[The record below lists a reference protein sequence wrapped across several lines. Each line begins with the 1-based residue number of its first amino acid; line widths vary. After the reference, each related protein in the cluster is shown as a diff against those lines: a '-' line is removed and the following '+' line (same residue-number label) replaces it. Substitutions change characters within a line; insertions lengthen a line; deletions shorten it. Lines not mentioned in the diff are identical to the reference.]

1 MSKTVDERIVS
12 MQFDNKN
19 FESNVKTSM
28 GTLEKLKKSLK
39 LTEAAKG
46 LENVSNAAK
55 KFDINPMGN
64 GVEAVKM
71 KFSALE
77 VMAVTTL
84 ANITNSAVNAG
95 KKIVAAFTIDP
106 IKSGFQEY
114 ETQINAVQTI
124 LANTSSKGTTIDQVN
139 EALDTLNTYADKTI
153 YNFTEMTRNIGTFTA
168 AGIDLE
174 TSVSAIQ
181 GIANLAAVSGST
193 SQQAS
198 TAMYQLSQALA
209 SGTVKLMDWNSV
221 VTAGMGGQVFQDAL
235 KKTSELLGTGA
246 EAAIKAN
253 GSFRESLSTG
263 WLTADVLT
271 ETLKKFTTSGANEYV
286 AEYCGISAEAVQSAL
301 DSAEAQY
308 GEAEAIDKAS
318 EALARK
324 SGKSKDEIKSALEMA
339 RTAEDAAT
347 KVKTFTQLFDTLK
360 EAAQS
365 GWTQTFEIIIGD
377 FEEAKEMLTGL
388 SDFFGGIINS
398 VSDARNRVL
407 EGAMGSPLGKI
418 VDKVSKFKGATTEAT
433 KTVNDFGNV
442 IDDIMHGKLGDGET
456 RFNALTKAGYNW
468 AEVQNEV
475 NKRMGSSVVHAVEL
489 TKAQKKQT
497 GQTEELTDAKLKE
510 LGLTNEEIKLYRDL
524 EEQSKQTGKSIN
536 ELVNEN
542 MSGRDLLI
550 GSFKNVGS
558 GLVTIFK
565 SIGEAWNN
573 IFGISEEEK
582 IAGIYNALKGLYNMT
597 SRFSET
603 FKENGEE
610 AKKLRTTFQGL
621 FAALD
626 LVRMVVGGG
635 LNIAFKIL
643 QAVLSYFN
651 MDILDLTSMIGQAI
665 INFRDWVKS
674 HDLLSGAVKA
684 IIPLIIKAANAVEKW
699 VKSSE
704 GLQKAKNVIRNFV
717 NNSIDSI
724 KEFIK
729 KAKESENIPKF
740 IIDGLV
746 KGLTKGVPFVAKA
759 AIDMAKG
766 LFEAVCEFLGIHSPS
781 RKFMEIGGYVVDGL
795 VSGIQNGI
803 NRIKDI
809 AITLVDALT
818 EVFDRMNFDKVFGMA
833 MGGGGL
839 ITLYKMADAFQN
851 ITNPLKALG
860 DVFESVSGAVD
871 KCGDKLSKTLS
882 SLSLSLKAKAVKDFA
897 ISLAILV
904 GAIALL
910 TIVNKD
916 RLWDAVKAV
925 GVLSAIL
932 VALTYA
938 TSKLSD
944 SLITFKKGDG
954 INIKNAVPGIL
965 AIATS
970 LLIVAGTIKLIGSMD
985 PDEFKS
991 GILRLVGVMAALGV
1005 FMAGLILVSKKVP
1018 GVESAISEI
1027 GSMAKK
1033 LAVALILMV
1042 AVVKLASKLD
1052 DDEILQ
1058 AAKFM
1063 IPFGI
1068 FLALLVAASHFG
1080 GEHMAKIGKM
1090 ATGLG
1095 LSMLLLVSAIKII
1108 GKLEIGEIA
1117 KGLLFMKTFF
1127 TFITVLTLVS
1137 SLLKKN
1143 MKNIDKLGKMA
1154 TGIGAA
1160 MLLMAFAVKIVGEME
1175 YNDFLQG
1182 IECVGLFTVLIVC
1195 LMESVKT
1202 MGKNGPK
1209 MAATITSVGIAIG
1222 ILAGVCAVLGL
1233 VDPVVLLKGVVA
1245 IGALSVIMGLL
1256 IKATKDSKECAGTIK
1271 SMAIAIGIMG
1281 ASLAVLSFIEPN
1293 KLASATLS
1301 IAVLMGMFALM
1312 EKSAKSI
1319 KKSMGAIIAM
1329 DVAIGLIAAALFVV
1343 SQVKA
1348 KSALA
1353 ASAAISIVLLSLSG
1367 AMMLISKVKVS
1378 KDTYITL
1385 GTIAGTII
1393 ALGLILALL
1402 SNLPTSKAA
1411 ISIALLSVSVLA
1423 LAGAM
1428 MLIGKIQISPNTL
1441 ATLGIMTITI
1451 ATLGIIMSM
1460 LSSINTEGLTNIALG
1475 LLMLIGTLASLAIA
1489 LNLMTGCLAGAAALV
1504 VVTMALTIFIPV
1516 LMQLCMLEYSQV
1528 AVGLIALAGA
1538 LAIIGVAG
1546 TLLTPAALGMIAL
1559 GASIAL
1565 LGSGVLMTAQGL
1577 EIFVNT
1583 LMTCINGATEA
1594 ISGFIDTTIGIIQ
1607 TIGGKIPELIQTG
1620 IDLVFN
1626 LIEGLGQGIE
1636 DNAER
1641 LREVMI
1647 SFALHLWNA
1656 FCAFF
1661 IMHSPSVKMA
1671 QAGVYLIQG
1680 LIKGIIGMI
1689 PAAIKGIISL
1699 GAKLIVGLGS
1709 KIGDFL
1715 KMGKDFIG
1723 KLIKGIGSKVKDG
1736 VKAVKDFAKSLVG
1749 GVKEK
1754 ASDFIDAGKHLIGGL
1769 VNGIKNKAKDAVKAA
1784 KGIAKDVVSGVKNFL
1799 GIHSPS
1805 RVFEAIGEYV
1815 IEGFAKG
1822 LEDKDGKVKSG
1833 ATALAKTAVMATSA
1847 IKDSIPVYNA
1857 SSDAIK
1863 RYTSNLYLLS
1873 DAYKK
1878 EQETVENSKDK
1889 IDELKKSRAEG
1900 REEIKKQFNSIQEL
1914 YDKQIELEELV
1925 EQYQNSNTKAG
1936 QERLKQYQNELD
1948 NVNSQIKSFDS
1959 IAEAKKEIQKLTEE
1973 NAKIDERINQL
1984 NSSNASGYNDQAS
1997 AVDDV
2002 NTATQELDS
2011 STQDVDDSIGDITDS
2026 RVNDVIVAKESK
2038 DTIICYN
2045 EDIKKSNKEVAD
2057 SVENVFGTIENASG
2071 FENMYD
2077 SWDDLLE
2084 ANKKVAESNK
2094 EVEESAKA
2102 VGIMYGGLTSKM
2114 EKYADTAKKNTD
2126 TATKNI
2132 SGSRDLFYEYLKHD
2146 NPLRSDQYLIWP
2158 VKYKE
2163 EQAKKA
2169 AEKAAE
2175 SKKRLDDLLNF
2186 KIEDPTKAAESKK
2199 RLDDLLNF
2207 NSDKTTKT
2215 NKDKEEKERIDY
2227 LKNLSNQTSSTSK
2240 ANTKALEAEKEANS
2254 ERISQL
2260 NQLIN
2265 ADENYKK
2272 QIDDET
2278 DKIRSN
2284 ASYLE
2289 QNNKILDKQ
2298 IKKRDNLKNKL
2309 KAETNN
2315 HKKLISEK
2323 TRLEEEY
2330 KKVSVSAAKED
2341 VERTNAIKARLAV
2354 IDKDIKLSDKR
2365 TKKINANLKSVRYDI
2380 KTTKEYIAKNEEE
2393 LAEQTKEFY
2402 KELSDDIKDN
2412 VNKYTDPL
2420 KMAFD
2425 SGVSDL
2431 FSKFE
2436 DETANM
2442 TEEGFRKSSEE
2453 MIKSMQSQVDGVK
2466 EWQSN
2471 LKYLAK
2477 KLDAGLLEKL
2487 KEMGPSA
2494 SKEIQAFM
2502 HMTNKEFKMAN
2513 KLFEEEQKMST
2524 ESLLNNY
2531 RESAKKASEWNKK
2544 MSQIA
2549 KAGFDK
2555 DILSEIGEMDI
2566 DKGLEYMD
2574 VLLNMTNA
2582 QIAEFNQLRD
2592 KTSKIANKASK
2603 DVISSYEYAGSEAAD
2618 AYRKGIEKASNKKE
2632 LVKTCIEFGK
2642 ALSSNTAKGMKKNM
2656 VSGLVSSISDAIKAC
2671 TNKSGDKT
2679 QKSFES
2685 VGKYSVTG
2693 FAKGIKNN
2701 LKIVKEAAEKLA
2713 NEAYKSAMK
2722 KLDAHS
2728 PSKVFIKVG
2737 SYIPQGFAMGI
2748 DKFSKKVANSS
2759 MSMADAAIDIATNS
2773 IRTISDVVNGGL
2785 DIAPT
2790 ITPVIDMDSKQMDPL
2805 ILTADISAMVMKP
2818 IDTVQSLIGKAQEEI
2833 NASNNRVIDAINGL
2847 REDLQT
2853 FCTTDDKELA
2863 LYVDSKKMASAL
2875 VNPMNRQLNV
2885 IARRQGGL

>member
-55 KFDINPMGN
+55 KFDIKPIGN

-71 KFSALE
+71 KFSSLE

-95 KKIVAAFTIDP
+95 KKFVAAFTIDP

-168 AGIDLE
+168 AGVDLE

-221 VTAGMGGQVFQDAL
+221 VNAGMGGQVFQDAL

-360 EAAQS
+360 EAVQS
-365 GWTQTFEIIIGD
+365 GWTQSFEIIIGD

-442 IDDIMHGKLGDGET
+442 IDDIMRGKLGDGET

-489 TKAQKKQT
+489 TKTQKKQT

-524 EEQSKQTGKSIN
+524 EEQSKKTGKSIN

-582 IAGIYNALKGLYNMT
+582 IAGIYNGLKGLYNIT

-610 AKKLRTTFQGL
+610 AEKLRTTFQGL

-626 LVRMVVGGG
+626 LVRMVIGGG

-643 QAVLSYFN
+643 RAILGYFN

-746 KGLTKGVPFVAKA
+746 KGLTKGVPSVAKA

-766 LFEAVCEFLGIHSPS
+766 LFEAVCEFLDIHSPS

-871 KCGDKLSKTLS
+871 KCGNKLSKALG

-910 TIVNKD
+910 TIVDED
-916 RLWDAVKAV
+916 RLWDAVRAV

-932 VALTYA
+932 VTLTYA

-944 SLITFKKGDG
+944 SLVTFKKGDG
-954 INIKNAVPGIL
+954 LSIKNAVPGIL

-970 LLIVAGTIKLIGSMD
+970 LLIVAGAIKLIGKMD
-985 PDEFKS
+985 PDEFKT

-1005 FMAGLILVSKKVP
+1005 FIGVIVLASKKLP
-1018 GVESAISEI
+1018 GAENVIS
-1027 GSMAKK
+1027 GLGATAKK
-1033 LAVALILMV
+1033 LAVALLLMV

-1052 DDEILQ
+1052 GDEILQ

-1068 FLALLVAASHFG
+1068 FLALLVAVSRFG
-1080 GEHMAKIGKM
+1080 GEHMTKIGKM

-1095 LSMLLLVSAIKII
+1095 LSMLLLATTMKII

-1117 KGLLFMKTFF
+1117 KGLIFMKTFF

-1137 SLLKKN
+1137 ALLGKH

-1154 TGIGAA
+1154 SGIGAA

-1175 YNDFLQG
+1175 YWDFIQG
-1182 IECVGLFTVLIVC
+1182 ITCVGLFTVLIVC
-1195 LMESVKT
+1195 LIESVKT

-1245 IGALSVIMGLL
+1245 IGVLSAIMVLL
-1256 IKATKDSKECAGTIK
+1256 IKATKDSKECADTIK
-1271 SMAIAIGIMG
+1271 SMAIAIAVMG
-1281 ASLAVLSFIEPN
+1281 ASLAVLSFLEPS

-1301 IAVLMGMFALM
+1301 IAVLMGMFTLM
-1312 EKSAKSI
+1312 EKSAKDI
-1319 KKSMGAIIAM
+1319 KNSMGAIIAM
-1329 DVAIGLIAAALFVV
+1329 DVAIGLIAAALFAV
-1343 SQVKA
+1343 SQVNA

-1378 KDTYITL
+1378 KDAYITL

-1411 ISIALLSVSVLA
+1411 SSIALLSVSVLA

-1428 MLIGKIQISPNTL
+1428 MLIGKIQISPTTL
-1441 ATLGIMTITI
+1441 VTLGIMTITI
-1451 ATLGIIMSM
+1451 ATLGVIMSM
-1460 LSSINTEGLTNIALG
+1460 LSSINTEGLKNIALG

-1594 ISGFIDTTIGIIQ
+1594 ISGFIDTTIGIMQ
-1607 TIGGKIPELIQTG
+1607 TIGGKIGDIIQAG

-1626 LIEGLGQGIE
+1626 LIEGIGQGIE

-1647 SFALHLWNA
+1647 SFAMHLWNG

-1661 IMHSPSVKMA
+1661 GIHSPSTKMA
-1671 QAGVYLIQG
+1671 QGGVYLIQG

-1699 GAKLIVGLGS
+1699 GIKLVVGLGS

-1715 KMGKDFIG
+1715 KMGKDFIV

-1736 VKAVKDFAKSLVG
+1736 VKAVKNFAKSLIS

-1815 IEGFAKG
+1815 IIGFAKG

-1863 RYTSNLYLLS
+1863 KYTSNLYLLS

-1936 QERLKQYQNELD
+1936 NERLKQYQNEL
-1948 NVNSQIKSFDS
+1948 NSVNSQIKSFDAVS
-1959 IAEAKKEIQKLTEE
+1959 EAKKEIQKLTEE

-1984 NSSNASGYNDQAS
+1984 NSSSTSGYNDQAS

-2002 NTATQELDS
+2002 NTATQGLDT
-2011 STQDVDDSIGDITDS
+2011 STQEVNSSVNDITDS
-2026 RVNDVIVAKESK
+2026 RVNDVVVAKESK
-2038 DTIICYN
+2038 DTIIGYN
-2045 EDIKKSNKEVAD
+2045 EDIKKSNKEVAE
-2057 SVENVFGTIENASG
+2057 SVENIFESYEKTDDSG
-2071 FENMYD
+2071 
-2077 SWDDLLE
+2077 DDIVE
-2084 ANKKVAESNK
+2084 SNKKVEESNKKVAES
-2094 EVEESAKA
+2094 AKD
-2102 VGIMYGGLTSKM
+2102 VGIMYGGLTAKM
-2114 EKYADTAKKNTD
+2114 EKYADKTIKSAGKSADDMVTKYTEITAKMLKYSD
-2126 TATKNI
+2126 ATTLEMYKTKDI
-2132 SGSRDLFYEYLKHD
+2132 FRAIREYEHPMTSVESRILSAK
-2146 NPLRSDQYLIWP
+2146 R
-2158 VKYKE
+2158 KAE
-2163 EQAKKA
+2163 EAKKA
-2169 AEKAAE
+2169 AERKE
-2175 SKKRLDDLLNF
+2175 IYDDLRHG
-2186 KIEDPTKAAESKK
+2186 IIHTPTKTDEG
-2199 RLDDLLNF
+2199 
-2207 NSDKTTKT
+2207 

-2227 LKNLSNQTSSTSK
+2227 LKELSNQTSSTSE

-2254 ERISQL
+2254 SRIEQL
-2260 NQLIN
+2260 KQLISS
-2265 ADENYKK
+2265 DENYKK

-2298 IKKRDNLKNKL
+2298 IKKRDKLKNKL
-2309 KAETNN
+2309 KAESNN
-2315 HKKLISEK
+2315 HKKLIVEK

-2330 KKVSVSAAKED
+2330 KRVSVSAAKED

-2365 TKKINANLKSVRYDI
+2365 TKKLNVNLKSVRYDI

-2402 KELSDDIKDN
+2402 KELSDGIKDN

-2487 KEMGPSA
+2487 KELGPSA

-2502 HMTNKEFKMAN
+2502 HMTNEEFKMAN

-2531 RESAKKASEWNKK
+2531 RESAKKASDWNKK

-2592 KTSKIANKASK
+2592 RTSKIANKASK

-2632 LVKTCIEFGK
+2632 LVKACIEFGK

-2679 QKSFES
+2679 HKSFET

-2805 ILTADISAMVMKP
+2805 MLTADISAMVMKP

>member
-55 KFDINPMGN
+55 KFDIKPMGN

-198 TAMYQLSQALA
+198 TTMYQLSQALA

-418 VDKVSKFKGATTEAT
+418 VDKVSKFKGATTEAA
-433 KTVNDFGNV
+433 KTVNNFGNV
-442 IDDIMHGKLGDGET
+442 IDDIMRGKLGDGET

-489 TKAQKKQT
+489 TKTQKKQT

-524 EEQSKQTGKSIN
+524 EEQSKKTGKSIN

-643 QAVLSYFN
+643 RAVLSYFN
-651 MDILDLTSMIGQAI
+651 MDVLDLTSTIGQAI

-684 IIPLIIKAANAVEKW
+684 IIPLIVKAANAVEKW

-704 GLQKAKNVIRNFV
+704 GLKNAKNFIRNFV

-724 KEFIK
+724 KEFVK
-729 KAKESENIPKF
+729 KAKEVDNIPKF

-746 KGLTKGVPFVAKA
+746 KGLTKGIPAVMDAAVDIAKS
-759 AIDMAKG
+759 

-781 RKFMEIGGYVVDGL
+781 RKFMEIGGYIVDGL
-795 VSGIQNGI
+795 FNGIQNGI
-803 NRIKDI
+803 NRIKGV

-818 EVFDRMNFDKVFGMA
+818 EVFERMNFDKVFGVLMS
-833 MGGGGL
+833 GG
-839 ITLYKMADAFQN
+839 TLVTVYKLADAFQN

-871 KCGDKLSKTLS
+871 KCGNKLSKALG

-904 GAIALL
+904 GAITLL
-910 TIVNKD
+910 TIVDED
-916 RLWDAVKAV
+916 RLWDAVKVVAA
-925 GVLSAIL
+925 LSVIL

-944 SLITFKKGDG
+944 SLVTFKKGDG
-954 INIKNAVPGIL
+954 LSIKNAVPGIL

-991 GILRLVGVMAALGV
+991 GIIRLVGIMATLGI

-1042 AVVKLASKLD
+1042 VVVKLASKLD
-1052 DDEILQ
+1052 DDEIKQ

-1063 IPFGI
+1063 IPFGV

-1080 GEHMAKIGKM
+1080 GEHMVKIGKM

-1175 YNDFLQG
+1175 YWDFIQG
-1182 IECVGLFTVLIVC
+1182 ITCVGLFTVLIVC

-1222 ILAGVCAVLGL
+1222 ILAGVCTVLGL
-1233 VDPVVLLKGVVA
+1233 VDPAVLLKGVVA
-1245 IGALSVIMGLL
+1245 IGAVSAIMVLL
-1256 IKATKDSKECAGTIK
+1256 IKATKDSKECADTIK
-1271 SMAIAIGIMG
+1271 SMARAIAVMG
-1281 ASLAVLSFIEPN
+1281 ASLAVLSFLEPS

-1301 IAVLMGMFALM
+1301 IAVLMGMFTLM

-1329 DVAIGLIAAALFVV
+1329 DVAIGLIASALFVV

-1367 AMMLISKVKVS
+1367 AMMLIGKVKVS

-1489 LNLMTGCLAGAAALV
+1489 LNAMTGCLAGAAALV
-1504 VVTMALTIFIPV
+1504 IVTIALTGFIPV
-1516 LMQLCMLEYSQV
+1516 LMQLCTLEYSQV

-1538 LAIIGVAG
+1538 LAVIGIAG

-1594 ISGFIDTTIGIIQ
+1594 ISGFIDTTIGIMQ
-1607 TIGGKIPELIQTG
+1607 TIGGKIGDIIQAG

-1626 LIEGLGQGIE
+1626 LIEGIGQGIE

-1647 SFALHLWNA
+1647 SFAMHLWNG

-1661 IMHSPSVKMA
+1661 GIHSPSTKMA
-1671 QAGVYLIQG
+1671 QGGVYLIQG

-1699 GAKLIVGLGS
+1699 GIKLVVGLGS

-1715 KMGKDFIG
+1715 KMGKDFIV
-1723 KLIKGIGSKVKDG
+1723 KLIKGIGSKIKDG
-1736 VKAVKDFAKSLVG
+1736 VKAVKDFAKNLIS

-1805 RVFEAIGEYV
+1805 RVFKEIGEYV

-1822 LEDKDGKVKSG
+1822 LEDKNGKVKSSSE
-1833 ATALAKTAVMATSA
+1833 ALAKTAIKATSA

-1863 RYTSNLYLLS
+1863 NYANNLYLLS

-1878 EQETVENSKDK
+1878 EQETVKNSKDK
-1889 IDELKKSRAEG
+1889 IDELKKSRVEG

-1973 NAKIDERINQL
+1973 NAKIDERINEL
-1984 NSSNASGYNDQAS
+1984 NSASTSGYNDQ
-1997 AVDDV
+1997 VDAID
-2002 NTATQELDS
+2002 NTNK
-2011 STQDVDDSIGDITDS
+2011 STEKLDDSVEEVSDS
-2026 RVNDVIVAKESK
+2026 RVD
-2038 DTIICYN
+2038 DTIIAKDAAYVMEELN
-2045 EDIKKSNKEVAD
+2045 RKLKKSNGEVKD
-2057 SVENVFGTIENASG
+2057 SVEDIGIAYAGITAGIKNMPEDPLGIKSMPEDPFGVNK
-2071 FENMYD
+2071 N
-2077 SWDDLLE
+2077 
-2084 ANKKVAESNK
+2084 NKKETIVPNNSYYRSFADQLRTRNSIVWASQFK
-2094 EVEESAKA
+2094 STTDRLEE
-2102 VGIMYGGLTSKM
+2102 
-2114 EKYADTAKKNTD
+2114 
-2126 TATKNI
+2126 
-2132 SGSRDLFYEYLKHD
+2132 
-2146 NPLRSDQYLIWP
+2146 LR
-2158 VKYKE
+2158 
-2163 EQAKKA
+2163 
-2169 AEKAAE
+2169 
-2175 SKKRLDDLLNF
+2175 
-2186 KIEDPTKAAESKK
+2186 
-2199 RLDDLLNF
+2199 
-2207 NSDKTTKT
+2207 KT
-2215 NKDKEEKERIDY
+2215 NDELRKTNDDSTKSVEDKVDALKD
-2227 LKNLSNQTSSTSK
+2227 LSNQTSSTSK

-2254 ERISQL
+2254 SRIEQL
-2260 NQLIN
+2260 KQLIN
-2265 ADENYKK
+2265 KDEDYKK

-2298 IKKRDNLKNKL
+2298 IKKRDSLKNKL
-2309 KAETNN
+2309 KAESKN
-2315 HKKLISEK
+2315 HSKLISEK

-2330 KKVSVSAAKED
+2330 KKVSVSIEKED
-2341 VERTNAIKARLAV
+2341 VERTKTIKARLAT

-2365 TKKINANLKSVRYDI
+2365 TKKLNANLKSVRYGI

-2393 LAEQTKEFY
+2393 LAKQTKKFY
-2402 KELSDDIKDN
+2402 KELSDSIKDN

-2420 KMAFD
+2420 KMSFD

-2487 KEMGPSA
+2487 KELGPSA

-2502 HMTNKEFKMAN
+2502 HMTNEEFKMAN
-2513 KLFEEEQKMST
+2513 ELFEEEQKMST

-2531 RESAKKASEWNKK
+2531 RESAKKASDWNEK

-2592 KTSKIANKASK
+2592 ETSKIANKASK

-2632 LVKTCIEFGK
+2632 LVKACIEFGK
-2642 ALSSNTAKGMKKNM
+2642 ELATNTSKGMTKPIFT
-2656 VSGLVSSISDAIKAC
+2656 GLVKGISDAIK
-2671 TNKSGDKT
+2671 TSVSTSGDKT

-2701 LKIVKEAAEKLA
+2701 LKIVKEAAEKLS
-2713 NEAYKSAMK
+2713 NKAYKSAMK

-2737 SYIPQGFAMGI
+2737 SYIPQGFAKGI

-2805 ILTADISAMVMKP
+2805 MLTADISAMVMKP

>member
-55 KFDINPMGN
+55 KFDIKPMGN

-71 KFSALE
+71 KFSSLE

-95 KKIVAAFTIDP
+95 KKFVAAFTIDP

-168 AGIDLE
+168 AGVDLE

-221 VTAGMGGQVFQDAL
+221 VNAGMGGQVFQDAL

-360 EAAQS
+360 EAVQS
-365 GWTQTFEIIIGD
+365 GWTQSFEIIIGD

-442 IDDIMHGKLGDGET
+442 IDDIMRGKLGDGET

-489 TKAQKKQT
+489 TKTQKKQT

-524 EEQSKQTGKSIN
+524 EEQSKKTGKSIN

-582 IAGIYNALKGLYNMT
+582 IAGIYNGLKGLYNIT

-610 AKKLRTTFQGL
+610 AEKLRTTFQGL

-626 LVRMVVGGG
+626 LVRMVIGGG

-643 QAVLSYFN
+643 RAILGYFN

-746 KGLTKGVPFVAKA
+746 KGLTKGVPSVAKA

-766 LFEAVCEFLGIHSPS
+766 LFEAVCEFLDIHSPS

-871 KCGDKLSKTLS
+871 KCGNKLSKALG

-910 TIVNKD
+910 TIVDED
-916 RLWDAVKAV
+916 RLWDAVRAV

-932 VALTYA
+932 VTLTYA

-944 SLITFKKGDG
+944 SLVTFKKGDG
-954 INIKNAVPGIL
+954 LSIKNAVPGIL

-970 LLIVAGTIKLIGSMD
+970 LLIVAGAIKLIGKMD
-985 PDEFKS
+985 PDEFKT

-1005 FMAGLILVSKKVP
+1005 FIGVIVLASKKLP
-1018 GVESAISEI
+1018 GAENVIS
-1027 GSMAKK
+1027 GLGATAKK
-1033 LAVALILMV
+1033 LAVALLLMV

-1052 DDEILQ
+1052 GDEILQ

-1068 FLALLVAASHFG
+1068 FLALLVAVSRFG
-1080 GEHMAKIGKM
+1080 GEHMTKIGKM

-1095 LSMLLLVSAIKII
+1095 LSMLLLATTMKII

-1117 KGLLFMKTFF
+1117 KGLIFMKTFF

-1137 SLLKKN
+1137 ALLGKH

-1154 TGIGAA
+1154 SGIGAA

-1175 YNDFLQG
+1175 YWDFIQG
-1182 IECVGLFTVLIVC
+1182 ITCVGLFTVLIVC
-1195 LMESVKT
+1195 LIESVKT

-1245 IGALSVIMGLL
+1245 IRVLSAIMVLL
-1256 IKATKDSKECAGTIK
+1256 IKATKDSKECADTIR
-1271 SMAIAIGIMG
+1271 SMAIAIGVMG
-1281 ASLAVLSFIEPN
+1281 ASIAILSFIDPD

-1312 EKSAKSI
+1312 VKSTKDI
-1319 KKSMGAIIAM
+1319 KNSMGAIIAM
-1329 DVAIGLIAAALFVV
+1329 DVAIGLIAAALFAV
-1343 SQVKA
+1343 SQVNA

-1378 KDTYITL
+1378 KDAYITL

-1411 ISIALLSVSVLA
+1411 SSIALLSVSVLA

-1428 MLIGKIQISPNTL
+1428 MLIGKIQISPTTL
-1441 ATLGIMTITI
+1441 VTLGIMTITI
-1451 ATLGIIMSM
+1451 ATLGVIMSM
-1460 LSSINTEGLTNIALG
+1460 LSSINTEGLKNIALG

-1661 IMHSPSVKMA
+1661 MMHSPSVKMA

-1680 LIKGIIGMI
+1680 LIKGILGMI

-1754 ASDFIDAGKHLIGGL
+1754 ASDFLDAGKHLIGGL

-1815 IEGFAKG
+1815 IIGFAKG

-1833 ATALAKTAVMATSA
+1833 ATALAKTAVAATSA
-1847 IKDSIPVYNA
+1847 IKDSIPIYNA

-1863 RYTSNLYLLS
+1863 KYTSNLYLLS

-1889 IDELKKSRAEG
+1889 IDELKKSRVEG

-1914 YDKQIELEELV
+1914 YDKQLELEELV

-1973 NAKIDERINQL
+1973 NAKIDERINEL
-1984 NSSNASGYNDQAS
+1984 NSASTSGYNDQTS
-1997 AVDDV
+1997 AVNDV
-2002 NTATQELDS
+2002 NTSTQELDA
-2011 STQDVDDSIGDITDS
+2011 STQEVNSSVNDITDS

-2038 DTIICYN
+2038 DTIIGYN
-2045 EDIKKSNKEVAD
+2045 EDIKKSNKEV
-2057 SVENVFGTIENASG
+2057 SESIENIYGS
-2071 FENMYD
+2071 
-2077 SWDDLLE
+2077 
-2084 ANKKVAESNK
+2084 NKKVEESNK
-2094 EVEESAKA
+2094 KVEESAKNI
-2102 VGIMYGGLTSKM
+2102 GIMYSGVTAGI
-2114 EKYADTAKKNTD
+2114 EKYANSITNSTYNPNSLFVNELEQTGNVFRTNMKLLENSKKLADEEAK
-2126 TATKNI
+2126 
-2132 SGSRDLFYEYLKHD
+2132 R
-2146 NPLRSDQYLIWP
+2146 
-2158 VKYKE
+2158 
-2163 EQAKKA
+2163 
-2169 AEKAAE
+2169 AAE
-2175 SKKRLDDLLNF
+2175 SKKFNNDLLDG
-2186 KIEDPTKAAESKK
+2186 KINKS
-2199 RLDDLLNF
+2199 
-2207 NSDKTTKT
+2207 TKT
-2215 NKDKEEKERIDY
+2215 NEDDKKIES
-2227 LKNLSNQTSSTSK
+2227 LKKLSNQSSSTSK

-2254 ERISQL
+2254 SRIEQL
-2260 NQLIN
+2260 KQLIN
-2265 ADENYKK
+2265 KDEDYKK

-2298 IKKRDNLKNKL
+2298 IKKRDKLKNKL
-2309 KAETNN
+2309 KAESNN
-2315 HKKLISEK
+2315 HKKLIVEK
-2323 TRLEEEY
+2323 TRLEKEY

-2341 VERTNAIKARLAV
+2341 VERTKTIKARLAI

-2365 TKKINANLKSVRYDI
+2365 TKKLNANLKSVRYDI

-2402 KELSDDIKDN
+2402 KELSDSIKDN

-2420 KMAFD
+2420 KMSFD

-2431 FSKFE
+2431 FNKLE

-2487 KEMGPSA
+2487 KELGPSA

-2513 KLFEEEQKMST
+2513 ELFEEEQKMST

-2531 RESAKKASEWNKK
+2531 RESAKKASDWNKK

-2592 KTSKIANKASK
+2592 RTSKIANKASK

-2632 LVKTCIEFGK
+2632 LVKACIEFGK

-2679 QKSFES
+2679 HKSFET

-2805 ILTADISAMVMKP
+2805 MLTADISAMVMKP

>member
-55 KFDINPMGN
+55 KFDIKPMGN

-71 KFSALE
+71 KFSDLE
-77 VMAVTTL
+77 VMGVTAL

-221 VTAGMGGQVFQDAL
+221 VTAGMGGQVFRDAL

-433 KTVNDFGNV
+433 KTVNNFGNV
-442 IDDIMHGKLGDGET
+442 IDDIMRGKLGDGET

-489 TKAQKKQT
+489 TKTQKKQT

-524 EEQSKQTGKSIN
+524 EEQSKKTGKSIN

-704 GLQKAKNVIRNFV
+704 GLKNAKNFIKNFV

-724 KEFIK
+724 KEFVK
-729 KAKESENIPKF
+729 KAKEVDNIPKF

-746 KGLTKGVPFVAKA
+746 KGLTKGVPTVIDAAVDVAKS
-759 AIDMAKG
+759 
-766 LFEAVCEFLGIHSPS
+766 LFEAVCEFLDIHSPS
-781 RKFMEIGGYVVDGL
+781 RKFMEIGGYIVDGL
-795 VSGIQNGI
+795 FNGIQNGI
-803 NRIKDI
+803 NRIKGV

-851 ITNPLKALG
+851 ISKPMKSFGEVL
-860 DVFESVSGAVD
+860 ESVSGAVD

-916 RLWDAVKAV
+916 RLWDAVTAV

-944 SLITFKKGDG
+944 SLVTFKKGDG
-954 INIKNAVPGIL
+954 LSIKNAVPGIL

-991 GILRLVGVMAALGV
+991 GIIRLVGIMATLGI

-1042 AVVKLASKLD
+1042 VVVKLASKLD
-1052 DDEILQ
+1052 DDEIKQ

-1063 IPFGI
+1063 IPFGV

-1160 MLLMAFAVKIVGEME
+1160 MLLMAVAVKIVGEME
-1175 YNDFLQG
+1175 YWDFIQG
-1182 IECVGLFTVLIVC
+1182 ITCVGLFTVLIVC
-1195 LMESVKT
+1195 LMESVKA

-1233 VDPVVLLKGVVA
+1233 VDPIVLLKGVVA
-1245 IGALSVIMGLL
+1245 IGALSAIMVLL

-1281 ASLAVLSFIEPN
+1281 ASLAVLSFIEPS

-1301 IAVLMGMFALM
+1301 IAALMGMFTLM

-1353 ASAAISIVLLSLSG
+1353 ASAAISIVLVSLSG
-1367 AMMLISKVKVS
+1367 AMMLISEVKVS

-1451 ATLGIIMSM
+1451 ATLGVIMSM
-1460 LSSINTEGLTNIALG
+1460 LSGINTEGLTNIALG

-1489 LNLMTGCLAGAAALV
+1489 LNAMTGCLAGAAALV
-1504 VVTMALTIFIPV
+1504 IVTIALTGFIPV
-1516 LMQLCMLEYSQV
+1516 LMQLCTLEYSQV

-1538 LAIIGVAG
+1538 LAVIGIAG

-1594 ISGFIDTTIGIIQ
+1594 ISGFIDTTIGIMQ
-1607 TIGGKIPELIQTG
+1607 TIGGKIGDIIQAG

-1626 LIEGLGQGIE
+1626 LIEGIGQGIE

-1647 SFALHLWNA
+1647 SFAMHLWNG

-1661 IMHSPSVKMA
+1661 GIHSPSTKMA
-1671 QAGVYLIQG
+1671 QGGVYLIQG

-1699 GAKLIVGLGS
+1699 GIELVVGLGS

-1715 KMGKDFIG
+1715 KMGKDFIV

-1736 VKAVKDFAKSLVG
+1736 VKAVKDFAKNLIS

-1769 VNGIKNKAKDAVKAA
+1769 VNGIKNKAKDAVKTA

-1822 LEDKDGKVKSG
+1822 LEDKDGKVKSSSE
-1833 ATALAKTAVMATSA
+1833 ALSKTAIKATSA

-1857 SSDAIK
+1857 SSDTIK
-1863 RYTSNLYLLS
+1863 QYASNLYLLS

-1973 NAKIDERINQL
+1973 NAKIDERINEL
-1984 NSSNASGYNDQAS
+1984 NSASTSGYNDQ
-1997 AVDDV
+1997 VDAID
-2002 NTATQELDS
+2002 NTNK
-2011 STQDVDDSIGDITDS
+2011 STEKLDDSVEEVSDS
-2026 RVNDVIVAKESK
+2026 RVD
-2038 DTIICYN
+2038 DTIIAKDAAYVMEELN
-2045 EDIKKSNKEVAD
+2045 KKLKKSNGEVKD
-2057 SVENVFGTIENASG
+2057 SVEDIGIAYAGITAGIKNMPEDPFGVNK
-2071 FENMYD
+2071 N
-2077 SWDDLLE
+2077 
-2084 ANKKVAESNK
+2084 NKKETIVPNNSYYRSFADQLRTRDSIAWASQFK
-2094 EVEESAKA
+2094 STADRLEE
-2102 VGIMYGGLTSKM
+2102 
-2114 EKYADTAKKNTD
+2114 
-2126 TATKNI
+2126 
-2132 SGSRDLFYEYLKHD
+2132 
-2146 NPLRSDQYLIWP
+2146 LR
-2158 VKYKE
+2158 
-2163 EQAKKA
+2163 
-2169 AEKAAE
+2169 
-2175 SKKRLDDLLNF
+2175 
-2186 KIEDPTKAAESKK
+2186 
-2199 RLDDLLNF
+2199 
-2207 NSDKTTKT
+2207 KT
-2215 NKDKEEKERIDY
+2215 NEELRKANEELRKTKSVEDKVDA

-2254 ERISQL
+2254 SRIEQL
-2260 NQLIN
+2260 KQLITK
-2265 ADENYKK
+2265 DEDYKK
-2272 QIDDET
+2272 QINDET

-2298 IKKRDNLKNKL
+2298 IKKRDSLKNKL
-2309 KAETNN
+2309 KAESKN
-2315 HKKLISEK
+2315 HSKLIREK

-2330 KKVSVSAAKED
+2330 KKVSVSASKED
-2341 VERTNAIKARLAV
+2341 VERTKTIKARLAA

-2365 TKKINANLKSVRYDI
+2365 TKKFNANLKTVRYDI
-2380 KTTKEYIAKNEEE
+2380 KTTKEYIAKNEKE
-2393 LAEQTKEFY
+2393 LAKQTKKFY
-2402 KELSDDIKDN
+2402 KELSDSIKDN

-2420 KMAFD
+2420 KMSFD

-2431 FSKFE
+2431 FNKFE

-2487 KEMGPSA
+2487 KELGPSA

-2502 HMTNKEFKMAN
+2502 HMTNEEFKMAN

-2531 RESAKKASEWNKK
+2531 RDSAKKASEWNEK

-2592 KTSKIANKASK
+2592 RTSKIANKASK
-2603 DVISSYEYAGSEAAD
+2603 NVISSYEYAGSEAAD

-2656 VSGLVSSISDAIKAC
+2656 VSRLVSSISDAIKACIKAC

-2693 FAKGIKNN
+2693 FTKGIKNN

-2748 DKFSKKVANSS
+2748 DKFGKKVANSS

-2805 ILTADISAMVMKP
+2805 MLTADISAMVMKP

>member
-55 KFDINPMGN
+55 KFDIKPMGN

-95 KKIVAAFTIDP
+95 KKFVAAFTIDP

-168 AGIDLE
+168 AGVDLE

-442 IDDIMHGKLGDGET
+442 IDDIMRGKLGDGET

-489 TKAQKKQT
+489 TKTQKKQT

-524 EEQSKQTGKSIN
+524 EEQSKKTGKSIN

-582 IAGIYNALKGLYNMT
+582 IAGIYNGLKGLYNIT

-610 AKKLRTTFQGL
+610 AEKLRTTFQGL

-626 LVRMVVGGG
+626 LVRMVIGGG

-651 MDILDLTSMIGQAI
+651 MDVLDLTSTIGQAI

-684 IIPLIIKAANAVEKW
+684 IIPLIVKAANAVEKW

-704 GLQKAKNVIRNFV
+704 GLKNAKNFIKNFV

-724 KEFIK
+724 KEFVK
-729 KAKESENIPKF
+729 KAKEVDNIPKF

-746 KGLTKGVPFVAKA
+746 KGLTKGVPTVIDAAVDVAKS
-759 AIDMAKG
+759 
-766 LFEAVCEFLGIHSPS
+766 LFEAVCEFLDIHSPS
-781 RKFMEIGGYVVDGL
+781 RKFMEIGGYIVDGL
-795 VSGIQNGI
+795 FNGIQNGI
-803 NRIKDI
+803 NRIKGV

-851 ITNPLKALG
+851 ISKPIKSFGEVL
-860 DVFESVSGAVD
+860 ESVSGAVD
-871 KCGDKLSKTLS
+871 KCGTKLSKALG

-910 TIVNKD
+910 TIVDED
-916 RLWDAVKAV
+916 RLWDAVKVVAA
-925 GVLSAIL
+925 LSVIL

-944 SLITFKKGDG
+944 SLVTFKKGDG
-954 INIKNAVPGIL
+954 LSIKNAVPGIL

-991 GILRLVGVMAALGV
+991 GIIRLVGIMATLGI

-1042 AVVKLASKLD
+1042 VVVKLASKLD
-1052 DDEILQ
+1052 DDEIKQ

-1063 IPFGI
+1063 IPFGV

-1160 MLLMAFAVKIVGEME
+1160 MLLMAVAVKIVGEME

-1182 IECVGLFTVLIVC
+1182 ITCVGLFTVLIVC
-1195 LMESVKT
+1195 LIESVRT

-1281 ASLAVLSFIEPN
+1281 ASLAVLSFIEPS

-1301 IAVLMGMFALM
+1301 IAVLMGMFTLM

-1441 ATLGIMTITI
+1441 VTLGIMTITI
-1451 ATLGIIMSM
+1451 ATLGVIMSM

-1489 LNLMTGCLAGAAALV
+1489 LNAMTGCLAGAAALV
-1504 VVTMALTIFIPV
+1504 IVTIALTGFIPV
-1516 LMQLCMLEYSQV
+1516 LMQLCTLEYSQV

-1538 LAIIGVAG
+1538 LAVIGIAG

-1565 LGSGVLMTAQGL
+1565 LGSGVLMTARGL

-1594 ISGFIDTTIGIIQ
+1594 ISGFIDTTIGIMQ
-1607 TIGGKIPELIQTG
+1607 TIGGKIGDIIQAG

-1626 LIEGLGQGIE
+1626 LIEGIGQGIE
-1636 DNAER
+1636 DNAEK

-1647 SFALHLWNA
+1647 SFAMHLWNG

-1661 IMHSPSVKMA
+1661 GIHSPSTKMA
-1671 QAGVYLIQG
+1671 QGGVYLIQG

-1699 GAKLIVGLGS
+1699 GIKLVVGLGS

-1715 KMGKDFIG
+1715 KMGKDFIV

-1736 VKAVKDFAKSLVG
+1736 VKAVKDFAKNLIS

-1805 RVFEAIGEYV
+1805 RVFKEIGEYV

-1822 LEDKDGKVKSG
+1822 LEDKNGKVKSSSE
-1833 ATALAKTAVMATSA
+1833 TLAKTAIKATSA

-1863 RYTSNLYLLS
+1863 DYASNLYLLS

-1889 IDELKKSRAEG
+1889 IDELKKSRVEG

-1936 QERLKQYQNELD
+1936 NERLKQYQRELD
-1948 NVNSQIKSFDS
+1948 NVNEQINSFDS
-1959 IAEAKKEIQKLTEE
+1959 IAEAKKEIQKLTED
-1973 NAKIDERINQL
+1973 NAKIDERINEL
-1984 NSSNASGYNDQAS
+1984 NSASASGYNDQ
-1997 AVDDV
+1997 VDAID
-2002 NTATQELDS
+2002 NTNKSTEKLDES
-2011 STQDVDDSIGDITDS
+2011 VEEVSDS
-2026 RVNDVIVAKESK
+2026 RVD
-2038 DTIICYN
+2038 DTIIAKDAAYVMEELN
-2045 EDIKKSNKEVAD
+2045 RKLKKSNGEVKD
-2057 SVENVFGTIENASG
+2057 SVEDIGIAYAGITAGIKNMPEDPLGIKSMPKDPFGVNK
-2071 FENMYD
+2071 N
-2077 SWDDLLE
+2077 
-2084 ANKKVAESNK
+2084 NKKETIVPNNSYYRSFADQLRTRNSIVWASQFK
-2094 EVEESAKA
+2094 STTDRLEE
-2102 VGIMYGGLTSKM
+2102 
-2114 EKYADTAKKNTD
+2114 
-2126 TATKNI
+2126 
-2132 SGSRDLFYEYLKHD
+2132 
-2146 NPLRSDQYLIWP
+2146 LR
-2158 VKYKE
+2158 
-2163 EQAKKA
+2163 
-2169 AEKAAE
+2169 
-2175 SKKRLDDLLNF
+2175 
-2186 KIEDPTKAAESKK
+2186 
-2199 RLDDLLNF
+2199 
-2207 NSDKTTKT
+2207 KT
-2215 NKDKEEKERIDY
+2215 NEELRKTNEELIKTDDNSTKSVEDKVDA

-2254 ERISQL
+2254 SRIEQL
-2260 NQLIN
+2260 KQLIDK
-2265 ADENYKK
+2265 DEDYKK

-2309 KAETNN
+2309 KAESNN
-2315 HKKLISEK
+2315 HKKLIVEK
-2323 TRLEEEY
+2323 TRLEKEY
-2330 KKVSVSAAKED
+2330 KKVSVSSSKED
-2341 VERTNAIKARLAV
+2341 VERTKAIKARLAA

-2365 TKKINANLKSVRYDI
+2365 TKKLNANLKTVRYGI
-2380 KTTKEYIAKNEEE
+2380 KTTKEYITKNEEE
-2393 LAEQTKEFY
+2393 LAKQTKKFY
-2402 KELSDDIKDN
+2402 KELSEGIKDN

-2420 KMAFD
+2420 KMSFD

-2502 HMTNKEFKMAN
+2502 HMTNEEFKMAN

-2531 RESAKKASEWNKK
+2531 RDSAKKASEWNEK

-2592 KTSKIANKASK
+2592 QTSKIANKASK

-2632 LVKTCIEFGK
+2632 LVKACIEFGK

-2679 QKSFES
+2679 HKPFES

-2759 MSMADAAIDIATNS
+2759 MSMADAAIDVATNS

-2785 DIAPT
+2785 DIEPT

-2805 ILTADISAMVMKP
+2805 MLTADISAMVMKP

-2847 REDLQT
+2847 REDIQT

>member
-55 KFDINPMGN
+55 KFDIKPMGN

-77 VMAVTTL
+77 VMAVTAL

-95 KKIVAAFTIDP
+95 KKFVAAFTIDP

-124 LANTSSKGTTIDQVN
+124 LANTSSKGTTLDQVN

-308 GEAEAIDKAS
+308 GEADAIEKAS
-318 EALARK
+318 EALAK
-324 SGKSKDEIKSALEMA
+324 KTGKNKDEIKSALEMA

-365 GWTQTFEIIIGD
+365 GWTQSFEIIIGD

-388 SDFFGGIINS
+388 SDFFGGIINNIS
-398 VSDARNRVL
+398 EARNKIL
-407 EGAMGSPLGKI
+407 EGAMGSPLGQI

-433 KTVNDFGNV
+433 KTANDFGNV
-442 IDDIMHGKLGDGET
+442 IDDIMRGKLGNGET

-475 NKRMGSSVVHAVEL
+475 NKQMGSSVVHAVEVI
-489 TKAQKKQT
+489 KAQKKQT
-497 GQTEELTDAKLKE
+497 GQIEELTDAKLE
-510 LGLTNEEIKLYRDL
+510 EAGLTKNEIKLYREL
-524 EEQSKQTGKSIN
+524 EAQSKKTGKSIN

-550 GSFKNVGS
+550 ESFKNVGS
-558 GLVTIFK
+558 GLITIFK

-573 IFGISEEEK
+573 IFGISDEEK
-582 IAGIYNALKGLYNMT
+582 IAGIYGALKSLHNIT
-597 SRFSET
+597 SRFANT

-610 AKKLRTTFQGL
+610 AEKLRTTFQGL

-626 LVRMVVGGG
+626 LIRMVIGGG

-643 QAVLSYFN
+643 RAILGYFN

-684 IIPLIIKAANAVEKW
+684 IIPLIIKAANAVAKW

-746 KGLTKGVPFVAKA
+746 KGLTKGVPSVAKA

-766 LFEAVCEFLGIHSPS
+766 LFEAVCEFLDIHSPS

-871 KCGDKLSKTLS
+871 KCGNKLSKALG

-910 TIVNKD
+910 TIVDED
-916 RLWDAVKAV
+916 RLWDAVKVVAA
-925 GVLSAIL
+925 LSAIL

-944 SLITFKKGDG
+944 SLVTFKKGDG
-954 INIKNAVPGIL
+954 LSIKNAVPGIL

-985 PDEFKS
+985 PDEFKL
-991 GILRLVGVMAALGV
+991 GIIRLVGIMATLGI

-1042 AVVKLASKLD
+1042 VVVKLASKLD
-1052 DDEILQ
+1052 DDEIKQ

-1063 IPFGI
+1063 IPFGV

-1080 GEHMAKIGKM
+1080 GEHMTKIGKM

-1095 LSMLLLVSAIKII
+1095 LSMLLLATTMKII

-1117 KGLLFMKTFF
+1117 KGLIFMKTFF

-1137 SLLKKN
+1137 ALLGKH

-1154 TGIGAA
+1154 SGIGAA

-1175 YNDFLQG
+1175 YWDFIQG
-1182 IECVGLFTVLIVC
+1182 ITCVGLFTVLIVC
-1195 LMESVKT
+1195 LIESVKT

-1245 IGALSVIMGLL
+1245 IGALSVIMRSL

-1281 ASLAVLSFIEPN
+1281 ASLAVLSFLDPN
-1293 KLASATLS
+1293 KLACATLS

-1312 EKSAKSI
+1312 EKYAKDV
-1319 KKSMGAIIAM
+1319 KGSMGAIIAM
-1329 DVAIGLIAAALFVV
+1329 DVAIGLIAAALFAVA
-1343 SQVKA
+1343 QVNTEA
-1348 KSALA
+1348 ALV
-1353 ASAAISIVLLSLSG
+1353 ASAAISLVLLSLSL
-1367 AMMLISKVKVS
+1367 AMKLIAGIKVS
-1378 KDTYITL
+1378 KETYMTL
-1385 GTIAGTII
+1385 GTIAITIVS
-1393 ALGLILALL
+1393 LGVILALL
-1402 SNLPTSKAA
+1402 SNLPISKAA
-1411 ISIALLSVSVLA
+1411 TSIALLSVSVLA

-1441 ATLGIMTITI
+1441 VTLGIMTITI

-1489 LNLMTGCLAGAAALV
+1489 LNAMTGCLAGAAALV
-1504 VVTMALTIFIPV
+1504 IVTIALTGFIPV
-1516 LMQLCMLEYSQV
+1516 LMQLCTLEYSQV

-1538 LAIIGVAG
+1538 LAVIGVAG

-1594 ISGFIDTTIGIIQ
+1594 ISGFIDTTIGIMQ
-1607 TIGGKIPELIQTG
+1607 TIGGAIPDLIQAG
-1620 IDLVFN
+1620 IDLAFN
-1626 LIEGLGQGIE
+1626 LIEGIGQGIE

-1661 IMHSPSVKMA
+1661 MMHSPSVKMA

-1680 LIKGIIGMI
+1680 LIKGILGMI

-1699 GAKLIVGLGS
+1699 GAKLIGGLGS

-1754 ASDFIDAGKHLIGGL
+1754 ASDFLDAGKHLIGGL

-1805 RVFEAIGEYV
+1805 RVFKEIGEYV
-1815 IEGFAKG
+1815 IIGFAKG

-1833 ATALAKTAVMATSA
+1833 ATTLAKTAIMATSA

-1863 RYTSNLYLLS
+1863 KYTSNLYLLS

-1936 QERLKQYQNELD
+1936 QERLKQYQRELD
-1948 NVNSQIKSFDS
+1948 NVNEQINSFDS
-1959 IAEAKKEIQKLTEE
+1959 IAEAKKEIQKLTED
-1973 NAKIDERINQL
+1973 NAKIDERINEL
-1984 NSSNASGYNDQAS
+1984 NSASTSGYNDQTS
-1997 AVDDV
+1997 AVNDV
-2002 NTATQELDS
+2002 NTSTQELDA
-2011 STQDVDDSIGDITDS
+2011 STQEVNSSVNDITDS

-2038 DTIICYN
+2038 DTIIGYN
-2045 EDIKKSNKEVAD
+2045 EDIKKSNKEV
-2057 SVENVFGTIENASG
+2057 SESIENIYGS
-2071 FENMYD
+2071 
-2077 SWDDLLE
+2077 
-2084 ANKKVAESNK
+2084 NKKVEESNK
-2094 EVEESAKA
+2094 KVEESAKNI
-2102 VGIMYGGLTSKM
+2102 GIMYSGVTAGI
-2114 EKYADTAKKNTD
+2114 EKYANSITNSTYNPNSLFVNELEQTGNVFRTNMKLLENSKKLADEEAK
-2126 TATKNI
+2126 
-2132 SGSRDLFYEYLKHD
+2132 R
-2146 NPLRSDQYLIWP
+2146 
-2158 VKYKE
+2158 
-2163 EQAKKA
+2163 
-2169 AEKAAE
+2169 AAE
-2175 SKKRLDDLLNF
+2175 SKKFNNDLLDG
-2186 KIEDPTKAAESKK
+2186 KINKP
-2199 RLDDLLNF
+2199 
-2207 NSDKTTKT
+2207 TKT
-2215 NKDKEEKERIDY
+2215 NEDDKKIES
-2227 LKNLSNQTSSTSK
+2227 LKKLSNQSSSTSK

-2254 ERISQL
+2254 SRIEQL
-2260 NQLIN
+2260 KQLITK
-2265 ADENYKK
+2265 DEDYKK

-2298 IKKRDNLKNKL
+2298 IKKRDKLKNKL
-2309 KAETNN
+2309 KAESNN
-2315 HKKLISEK
+2315 HKKLIIEK

-2330 KKVSVSAAKED
+2330 KKVSVSIAKED
-2341 VERTNAIKARLAV
+2341 VERTKTIKTRLAV

-2365 TKKINANLKSVRYDI
+2365 TKKLNANLKSVRYDI

-2402 KELSDDIKDN
+2402 KELSDSIKDN

-2420 KMAFD
+2420 KMSFD

-2431 FSKFE
+2431 FNKLE

-2487 KEMGPSA
+2487 KELGPSA

-2502 HMTNKEFKMAN
+2502 HMTNEEFKMAN

-2531 RESAKKASEWNKK
+2531 RDSAKKASEWNKK

-2549 KAGFDK
+2549 EAGFDK

-2618 AYRKGIEKASNKKE
+2618 AYRKGIEKAANKKE
-2632 LVKTCIEFGK
+2632 LVNTCIKFGK
-2642 ALSSNTAKGMKKNM
+2642 ALATNTSKGMTKPIFT
-2656 VSGLVSSISDAIKAC
+2656 GLVKGISDAIK
-2671 TNKSGDKT
+2671 TSVSKSGDKT

-2737 SYIPQGFAMGI
+2737 SYIPQGFAIGI

-2785 DIAPT
+2785 DIEPT
-2790 ITPVIDMDSKQMDPL
+2790 ITPVIDMDYKQMDPL
-2805 ILTADISAMVMKP
+2805 MLTADISAMVMKP

-2847 REDLQT
+2847 REDIQT

>member
-55 KFDINPMGN
+55 KFDIKPMGN

-168 AGIDLE
+168 AGVDLE

-221 VTAGMGGQVFQDAL
+221 VNAGMGGQVFQDAL

-442 IDDIMHGKLGDGET
+442 IDDIMRGKLGDGET

-489 TKAQKKQT
+489 TKTQKKQT

-524 EEQSKQTGKSIN
+524 EEQSKKTGKSIN

-582 IAGIYNALKGLYNMT
+582 IAGIYNGLKGLYNIT

-635 LNIAFKIL
+635 LNIVFKIL

-704 GLQKAKNVIRNFV
+704 GLKNAKNFIKNFV

-724 KEFIK
+724 KEFVK
-729 KAKESENIPKF
+729 KAKEVDNIPKF

-746 KGLTKGVPFVAKA
+746 KGLTKGVPAVIDAAVDVAKS
-759 AIDMAKG
+759 
-766 LFEAVCEFLGIHSPS
+766 LFEAVCEFLDIHSPS
-781 RKFMEIGGYVVDGL
+781 RKFMEIGGYIVDGL
-795 VSGIQNGI
+795 FNGIQNGI
-803 NRIKDI
+803 NRIKGV

-851 ITNPLKALG
+851 ISKPMKSFGEVL
-860 DVFESVSGAVD
+860 ESVSGAVD

-944 SLITFKKGDG
+944 SLVTFKKGDG
-954 INIKNAVPGIL
+954 LSIKNAVPGIL

-991 GILRLVGVMAALGV
+991 GIIRLVGIMTTLGI

-1042 AVVKLASKLD
+1042 VVVKLASKLD
-1052 DDEILQ
+1052 DDEIKQ

-1063 IPFGI
+1063 IPFGV

-1095 LSMLLLVSAIKII
+1095 LSMFLLVNSIKII
-1108 GKLEIGEIA
+1108 GKLETGEIA

-1127 TFITVLTLVS
+1127 TFITVLTLAS
-1137 SLLKKN
+1137 ALLGKN

-1160 MLLMAFAVKIVGEME
+1160 MLLMAVAVKIVGEME

-1182 IECVGLFTVLIVC
+1182 ITCVGLFTVLIVC

-1271 SMAIAIGIMG
+1271 SMAIAIGVMG

-1489 LNLMTGCLAGAAALV
+1489 LNAMTGCLAGAAALV
-1504 VVTMALTIFIPV
+1504 IVTIALTGFIPV
-1516 LMQLCMLEYSQV
+1516 LMQLCTLEYSQV

-1538 LAIIGVAG
+1538 LAVIGIAG

-1594 ISGFIDTTIGIIQ
+1594 ISGFIDTTIGIMQ
-1607 TIGGKIPELIQTG
+1607 TIGGKIGDIIQAG

-1626 LIEGLGQGIE
+1626 LIEGIGQGIE

-1647 SFALHLWNA
+1647 SFAMHLWNG

-1661 IMHSPSVKMA
+1661 GIHSPSTKMA
-1671 QAGVYLIQG
+1671 QGGVYLIQG

-1699 GAKLIVGLGS
+1699 GITLVVGLGS

-1715 KMGKDFIG
+1715 KMGKDFIV

-1736 VKAVKDFAKSLVG
+1736 VKAVKDFAKNLIS

-1805 RVFEAIGEYV
+1805 RVFKEIGEYV

-1822 LEDKDGKVKSG
+1822 LEDKDGKVKSSSE
-1833 ATALAKTAVMATSA
+1833 ALSKTAIKATLA

-1863 RYTSNLYLLS
+1863 QYASNLYLSS

-1889 IDELKKSRAEG
+1889 IDELKKSRAED

-1973 NAKIDERINQL
+1973 NAKIDERINEL
-1984 NSSNASGYNDQAS
+1984 NSASTSGYNDQ
-1997 AVDDV
+1997 VDAID
-2002 NTATQELDS
+2002 NTNK
-2011 STQDVDDSIGDITDS
+2011 STEKLDDSVEEVSDS
-2026 RVNDVIVAKESK
+2026 RVD
-2038 DTIICYN
+2038 DTIIAKDAAYVMEELN
-2045 EDIKKSNKEVAD
+2045 RKLKKSNGEVKD
-2057 SVENVFGTIENASG
+2057 SVEDIGIAYAGITAGIKNMPEDPLGIKSMPKDPFGVNK
-2071 FENMYD
+2071 N
-2077 SWDDLLE
+2077 
-2084 ANKKVAESNK
+2084 NKKETIVPNNSYYRSFADQLRTRNSIVWASQFK
-2094 EVEESAKA
+2094 STTDRLEE
-2102 VGIMYGGLTSKM
+2102 
-2114 EKYADTAKKNTD
+2114 
-2126 TATKNI
+2126 
-2132 SGSRDLFYEYLKHD
+2132 
-2146 NPLRSDQYLIWP
+2146 LR
-2158 VKYKE
+2158 
-2163 EQAKKA
+2163 
-2169 AEKAAE
+2169 
-2175 SKKRLDDLLNF
+2175 
-2186 KIEDPTKAAESKK
+2186 
-2199 RLDDLLNF
+2199 
-2207 NSDKTTKT
+2207 KT
-2215 NKDKEEKERIDY
+2215 NEELRKTDDDSTKSVEDKVDA

-2240 ANTKALEAEKEANS
+2240 ANSKALEAEKEANS
-2254 ERISQL
+2254 SRIEQL
-2260 NQLIN
+2260 KQLIDK
-2265 ADENYKK
+2265 DEDYKK

-2309 KAETNN
+2309 KAESNN
-2315 HKKLISEK
+2315 HKKLIVEK

-2330 KKVSVSAAKED
+2330 KKVSVSASKED
-2341 VERTNAIKARLAV
+2341 VERTKTIKARLAA

-2365 TKKINANLKSVRYDI
+2365 TKKLNANLKSVRYDI

-2393 LAEQTKEFY
+2393 LAKQTKKFY
-2402 KELSDDIKDN
+2402 KELSDSIKDN

-2420 KMAFD
+2420 KMSFD

-2431 FSKFE
+2431 FNKLE

-2487 KEMGPSA
+2487 KELGPSA

-2502 HMTNKEFKMAN
+2502 HMTNEEFKMAN

-2531 RESAKKASEWNKK
+2531 RDSAKKASEWNKK

-2618 AYRKGIEKASNKKE
+2618 AYRKGIEKATNKKE
-2632 LVKTCIEFGK
+2632 LVNTCIKFGK
-2642 ALSSNTAKGMKKNM
+2642 ALATNTSKGMTKPIFT
-2656 VSGLVSSISDAIKAC
+2656 GLVKGISDAIK
-2671 TNKSGDKT
+2671 TSVSTSGDKT

-2785 DIAPT
+2785 DIEPT
-2790 ITPVIDMDSKQMDPL
+2790 ITPVIDMDYKQMDPL
-2805 ILTADISAMVMKP
+2805 MLTADISAMVMKP

>member
-55 KFDINPMGN
+55 KFDIKPMGN

-95 KKIVAAFTIDP
+95 KKFVSAFTIDP

-221 VTAGMGGQVFQDAL
+221 VTAGMGGQVFRDAL

-301 DSAEAQY
+301 DTAEAQY
-308 GEAEAIDKAS
+308 GEADAIEKAS
-318 EALARK
+318 EALAK
-324 SGKSKDEIKSALEMA
+324 KTGKNKDEIKSALEMA

-365 GWTQTFEIIIGD
+365 GWTQSFEIIIGD

-388 SDFFGGIINS
+388 SDFFGGIINNIS
-398 VSDARNRVL
+398 EARNKIL
-407 EGAMGSPLGKI
+407 EGAMGSPLGQI

-433 KTVNDFGNV
+433 KTINDFGNV
-442 IDDIMHGKLGDGET
+442 IDDIMRGKLGNGET

-475 NKRMGSSVVHAVEL
+475 NRQMGSSVVHAVEVI
-489 TKAQKKQT
+489 KAQKKQT
-497 GQTEELTDAKLKE
+497 GQIEELTDAKLE
-510 LGLTNEEIKLYRDL
+510 EAGLTKNEIKLYREL
-524 EEQSKQTGKSIN
+524 EAQSKKTGKSIN

-558 GLVTIFK
+558 GLITIFK

-573 IFGISEEEK
+573 IFGISDEEK
-582 IAGIYNALKGLYNMT
+582 IAGIYNGLKSLYNIT
-597 SRFSET
+597 SRFSDT

-610 AKKLRTTFQGL
+610 AEKLRTTFQGL

-626 LVRMVVGGG
+626 LIRMVIGGG

-643 QAVLSYFN
+643 RAILSYFN

-665 INFRDWVKS
+665 INFRDWIKS

-704 GLQKAKNVIRNFV
+704 GLQKAKNIIRNFV

-746 KGLTKGVPFVAKA
+746 KGLTKGVPSVAKA

-818 EVFDRMNFDKVFGMA
+818 EVFDRMNFDKVFGMTMA
-833 MGGGGL
+833 GGGL

-871 KCGDKLSKTLS
+871 KCGNKLSKALG

-910 TIVNKD
+910 TIVDED
-916 RLWDAVKAV
+916 RLWDAVKVVAA
-925 GVLSAIL
+925 LSAIL

-944 SLITFKKGDG
+944 SLVTFKKGDG
-954 INIKNAVPGIL
+954 LSIKNAVPGIL

-985 PDEFKS
+985 PDEFKL
-991 GILRLVGVMAALGV
+991 GIIRLVGIMATLGI
-1005 FMAGLILVSKKVP
+1005 FMAGLVLVSKKVP

-1042 AVVKLASKLD
+1042 VVVKLASKLD
-1052 DDEILQ
+1052 DDEIKQ

-1063 IPFGI
+1063 IPFGV

-1095 LSMLLLVSAIKII
+1095 LSMFLLVNSIKII

-1117 KGLLFMKTFF
+1117 KGLIFMGMFF
-1127 TFITVLTLVS
+1127 KFITVLTLAS
-1137 SLLKKN
+1137 ALLGKN

-1154 TGIGAA
+1154 SGIGAA

-1182 IECVGLFTVLIVC
+1182 ITCVGLFTVLIVC
-1195 LMESVKT
+1195 LIESVKT

-1245 IGALSVIMGLL
+1245 IRALSAIMVLL
-1256 IKATKDSKECAGTIK
+1256 IKATKDSKECADTIR
-1271 SMAIAIGIMG
+1271 SMAIAIAVMG
-1281 ASLAVLSFIEPN
+1281 AAIGVLSFIDPDR
-1293 KLASATLS
+1293 LASATLS

-1312 EKSAKSI
+1312 EKYAKDV
-1319 KKSMGAIIAM
+1319 KGSMGAIIAM
-1329 DVAIGLIAAALFVV
+1329 DVAIGLIAAALFAV
-1343 SQVKA
+1343 SQVNA

-1385 GTIAGTII
+1385 GTIAITIVS
-1393 ALGLILALL
+1393 LGVILALL
-1402 SNLPTSKAA
+1402 SNLPISKAA
-1411 ISIALLSVSVLA
+1411 TSIALLSVSVLA

-1441 ATLGIMTITI
+1441 VTLGIMTITI
-1451 ATLGIIMSM
+1451 ATLGVIMSM
-1460 LSSINTEGLTNIALG
+1460 LSGINTEGLTNIALG

-1546 TLLTPAALGMIAL
+1546 TLLTPAALGLIAL
-1559 GASIAL
+1559 GAAILL
-1565 LGSGVLMTAQGL
+1565 LGVGIGTVSEGLSMFVTAL
-1577 EIFVNT
+1577 ANFVQVVSSILFGFVDT
-1583 LMTCINGATEA
+1583 VIN
-1594 ISGFIDTTIGIIQ
+1594 IIQ

-1661 IMHSPSVKMA
+1661 MMHSPSVKMA

-1680 LIKGIIGMI
+1680 LIKGILGMI

-1715 KMGKDFIG
+1715 KMGKDFIV
-1723 KLIKGIGSKVKDG
+1723 KLIKGIGSKIKDG
-1736 VKAVKDFAKSLVG
+1736 VKAVKDFAKSLIS

-1815 IEGFAKG
+1815 IIGFAKG

-1863 RYTSNLYLLS
+1863 KYTSNLYLLS

-1936 QERLKQYQNELD
+1936 QERLKQYQNEL
-1948 NVNSQIKSFDS
+1948 NSVNSQITSFDA
-1959 IAEAKKEIQKLTEE
+1959 ITEAKKEIQKLTEE

-1984 NSSNASGYNDQAS
+1984 NSSSTSGYNDQVS

-2002 NTATQELDS
+2002 NTATQGLDT
-2011 STQDVDDSIGDITDS
+2011 STQEVNSSVNDITNS
-2026 RVNDVIVAKESK
+2026 RVNDVVVAKESK
-2038 DTIICYN
+2038 DTIIGYN

-2057 SVENVFGTIENASG
+2057 SIENIYGS
-2071 FENMYD
+2071 ENTYD
-2077 SWDDLLE
+2077 SGDDILE
-2084 ANKKVAESNK
+2084 SNKKVEESNKKVEESNKKVAES
-2094 EVEESAKA
+2094 AKD
-2102 VGIMYGGLTSKM
+2102 VGIMYGGLTAKM
-2114 EKYADTAKKNTD
+2114 EKYADKTIKSAGKSADDMVTKYTEITAKMLKYSD
-2126 TATKNI
+2126 ATTLEMYKTKDI
-2132 SGSRDLFYEYLKHD
+2132 FRAIREYEHPMTSVESRILSAK
-2146 NPLRSDQYLIWP
+2146 R
-2158 VKYKE
+2158 KAE
-2163 EQAKKA
+2163 EAKKA
-2169 AEKAAE
+2169 AERKE
-2175 SKKRLDDLLNF
+2175 IYDDLRHG
-2186 KIEDPTKAAESKK
+2186 IIHTP
-2199 RLDDLLNF
+2199 
-2207 NSDKTTKT
+2207 TKT
-2215 NKDKEEKERIDY
+2215 NKDKEEKEKIDY
-2227 LKNLSNQTSSTSK
+2227 LKDLSNQTSSTSK

-2298 IKKRDNLKNKL
+2298 IKKRDKLKNKL
-2309 KAETNN
+2309 KAESNN

-2330 KKVSVSAAKED
+2330 KKVSVSIAKED
-2341 VERTNAIKARLAV
+2341 VERTNIIKARLSS

-2365 TKKINANLKSVRYDI
+2365 TKKLNANLKTVRYDI

-2393 LAEQTKEFY
+2393 LAKQTKEFY

-2487 KEMGPSA
+2487 KALGPSA

-2502 HMTNKEFKMAN
+2502 HMTNEEFKMAN

-2632 LVKTCIEFGK
+2632 LVNTCIKFGK
-2642 ALSSNTAKGMKKNM
+2642 ALATNTSKGMTKPIFT
-2656 VSGLVSSISDAIKAC
+2656 GLVKGISDAIK
-2671 TNKSGDKT
+2671 TSVSTSGDKT

-2785 DIAPT
+2785 DIEPT
-2790 ITPVIDMDSKQMDPL
+2790 ITPVIDMDYKQMDPL
-2805 ILTADISAMVMKP
+2805 MLTADISAMVMKP

-2847 REDLQT
+2847 REDIQT

>member
-55 KFDINPMGN
+55 KFDIKPMGN

-71 KFSALE
+71 KFSSLE

-95 KKIVAAFTIDP
+95 KKFVAAFTIDP

-168 AGIDLE
+168 AGVDLE

-221 VTAGMGGQVFQDAL
+221 VNAGMGGQVFQDAL

-360 EAAQS
+360 EAVQS
-365 GWTQTFEIIIGD
+365 GWTQSFEIIIGD

-442 IDDIMHGKLGDGET
+442 IDDIMRGKLGDGET

-489 TKAQKKQT
+489 TKTQKKQT

-524 EEQSKQTGKSIN
+524 EEQSKKTGKSIN

-582 IAGIYNALKGLYNMT
+582 IAGIYNGLKGLYNIT

-610 AKKLRTTFQGL
+610 AEKLRTTFQGL

-626 LVRMVVGGG
+626 LVRMVIGGG

-643 QAVLSYFN
+643 RAILGYFN

-665 INFRDWVKS
+665 INFRDWIKS

-704 GLQKAKNVIRNFV
+704 GLKNAKNFIKNFV

-724 KEFIK
+724 KEFVK

-746 KGLTKGVPFVAKA
+746 KGLTKGVPSVAKA

-766 LFEAVCEFLGIHSPS
+766 LFEAVCEFLDIHSPS

-871 KCGDKLSKTLS
+871 KCGNKLSKALG

-910 TIVNKD
+910 TIVDED
-916 RLWDAVKAV
+916 RLWDAVRAV

-932 VALTYA
+932 VTLTYA

-944 SLITFKKGDG
+944 SLVTFKKGDG
-954 INIKNAVPGIL
+954 LSIKNAVPGIL

-970 LLIVAGTIKLIGSMD
+970 LLIVAGAIKLIGKMD
-985 PDEFKS
+985 PDEFKT

-1005 FMAGLILVSKKVP
+1005 FIGVIVLASKKLP
-1018 GVESAISEI
+1018 GAENVIS
-1027 GSMAKK
+1027 GLGATAKK
-1033 LAVALILMV
+1033 LAVALLLMV

-1068 FLALLVAASHFG
+1068 FLALLVVVSHFG
-1080 GEHMAKIGKM
+1080 GEHMTKIGKM

-1095 LSMLLLVSAIKII
+1095 LSMLLLATTMKII

-1117 KGLLFMKTFF
+1117 KGLIFMKTFF

-1137 SLLKKN
+1137 ALLGKH

-1154 TGIGAA
+1154 SGIGAA

-1175 YNDFLQG
+1175 YWDFIQG
-1182 IECVGLFTVLIVC
+1182 ITCVGLFTVLIVC
-1195 LMESVKT
+1195 LIESVKT

-1245 IGALSVIMGLL
+1245 IGVLSRIMVLL
-1256 IKATKDSKECAGTIK
+1256 IKATKDSAECADTIR
-1271 SMAIAIGIMG
+1271 SMAIAIGVMG
-1281 ASLAVLSFIEPN
+1281 ASIAILSFIDPD

-1312 EKSAKSI
+1312 VKSTKDI

-1378 KDTYITL
+1378 KDAYITL

-1411 ISIALLSVSVLA
+1411 SSIALLSVSVLA

-1428 MLIGKIQISPNTL
+1428 MLIGKIQISPTTL
-1441 ATLGIMTITI
+1441 VTLGIMTITI
-1451 ATLGIIMSM
+1451 ATLGVIMSM
-1460 LSSINTEGLTNIALG
+1460 LSSINTEGLKNIALG

-1516 LMQLCMLEYSQV
+1516 LMQLCTLEYSQV

-1647 SFALHLWNA
+1647 SFAMHLWNG

-1661 IMHSPSVKMA
+1661 GIHSPSTKMA
-1671 QAGVYLIQG
+1671 QGGVYLIQG

-1699 GAKLIVGLGS
+1699 GIKLVVGLGS

-1715 KMGKDFIG
+1715 KMGKDFIV

-1736 VKAVKDFAKSLVG
+1736 VKAVKDFAKNLIS

-1754 ASDFIDAGKHLIGGL
+1754 ASDFIDAGKHMIGGL

-1822 LEDKDGKVKSG
+1822 LEDKNGKVKSSSE
-1833 ATALAKTAVMATSA
+1833 ALAKTAVMATSA

-1863 RYTSNLYLLS
+1863 QYASNLYLLS

-1914 YDKQIELEELV
+1914 YDKQLELEELV

-1973 NAKIDERINQL
+1973 NAKIDERINEL
-1984 NSSNASGYNDQAS
+1984 NSASTSGYNDQ
-1997 AVDDV
+1997 VDAID
-2002 NTATQELDS
+2002 NTNK
-2011 STQDVDDSIGDITDS
+2011 STEKLDDSVEEVSDS
-2026 RVNDVIVAKESK
+2026 RVD
-2038 DTIICYN
+2038 DTIIAKDAAYVMEELN
-2045 EDIKKSNKEVAD
+2045 RKLKKSNGEVKD
-2057 SVENVFGTIENASG
+2057 SVEDIGIAYAGITAGIKNMPEDPLGIKSMPEDPFGVNKNNKKETIVPNNSYYRSFADQLKTRNSIVWASQ
-2071 FENMYD
+2071 FKSTTDRLEELRKTNEELRKTN
-2077 SWDDLLE
+2077 DDLT
-2084 ANKKVAESNK
+2084 KS
-2094 EVEESAKA
+2094 VEDKDDA
-2102 VGIMYGGLTSKM
+2102 
-2114 EKYADTAKKNTD
+2114 
-2126 TATKNI
+2126 
-2132 SGSRDLFYEYLKHD
+2132 LKD
-2146 NPLRSDQYLIWP
+2146 
-2158 VKYKE
+2158 
-2163 EQAKKA
+2163 
-2169 AEKAAE
+2169 
-2175 SKKRLDDLLNF
+2175 
-2186 KIEDPTKAAESKK
+2186 
-2199 RLDDLLNF
+2199 
-2207 NSDKTTKT
+2207 
-2215 NKDKEEKERIDY
+2215 
-2227 LKNLSNQTSSTSK
+2227 LSNQTSSTSK

-2254 ERISQL
+2254 SRIEQL
-2260 NQLIN
+2260 KQLIDS
-2265 ADENYKK
+2265 DENYKK

-2341 VERTNAIKARLAV
+2341 VERTNAIKARLAI

-2365 TKKINANLKSVRYDI
+2365 TKKLNANLKSVRYDI

-2402 KELSDDIKDN
+2402 KELSDSIKDN

-2420 KMAFD
+2420 KMSFD

-2431 FSKFE
+2431 FNKLE

-2487 KEMGPSA
+2487 KELGPSA

-2513 KLFEEEQKMST
+2513 ELFEEEQKMST

-2531 RESAKKASEWNKK
+2531 RESAKKASDWNKK

-2592 KTSKIANKASK
+2592 RTSKIANKASK

-2632 LVKTCIEFGK
+2632 LVKACIEFGK

-2679 QKSFES
+2679 HKSFET

-2805 ILTADISAMVMKP
+2805 MLTADISAMVMKP

>member
-55 KFDINPMGN
+55 KFDIKPMGN

-442 IDDIMHGKLGDGET
+442 IDDIMRGKLGDGET

-582 IAGIYNALKGLYNMT
+582 IAGIYNGLKGLYNIT

-651 MDILDLTSMIGQAI
+651 MDVLDLTSMIGQAI

-704 GLQKAKNVIRNFV
+704 GLKNAKNFIKSFV

-724 KEFIK
+724 KEFVK
-729 KAKESENIPKF
+729 KAKEVDNIPKF

-746 KGLTKGVPFVAKA
+746 KGLTKGVPAVIDAAVDVAKS
-759 AIDMAKG
+759 
-766 LFEAVCEFLGIHSPS
+766 LFEAVCEFLDIHSPS
-781 RKFMEIGGYVVDGL
+781 RKFMEIGGYIVDGL
-795 VSGIQNGI
+795 FNGIQNGI
-803 NRIKDI
+803 NRIKGV

-851 ITNPLKALG
+851 ISKPMKSFGEVL
-860 DVFESVSGAVD
+860 ESVSGAVD

-991 GILRLVGVMAALGV
+991 GIIRLVGIMATLGI

-1042 AVVKLASKLD
+1042 VVVKLASKLD
-1052 DDEILQ
+1052 DDEIKQ

-1063 IPFGI
+1063 IPFGV

-1160 MLLMAFAVKIVGEME
+1160 MLLMAVAVKIVGEME

-1182 IECVGLFTVLIVC
+1182 ITSVGLFTVLIVC

-1281 ASLAVLSFIEPN
+1281 ASLAVLSFIEPS

-1301 IAVLMGMFALM
+1301 IAVLMGMFTLM

-1353 ASAAISIVLLSLSG
+1353 ASAAISIVLVSLSG
-1367 AMMLISKVKVS
+1367 AMRLISKVKVS

-1460 LSSINTEGLTNIALG
+1460 LSGINTEGLTNIALG

-1489 LNLMTGCLAGAAALV
+1489 LNAMTGCLAGAAALTI
-1504 VVTMALTIFIPV
+1504 VTIALIGFIPV
-1516 LMQLCMLEYSQV
+1516 LMQLCTLEYSQV

-1538 LAIIGVAG
+1538 LAVIGIAG

-1565 LGSGVLMTAQGL
+1565 LGSGVLMTARGL

-1594 ISGFIDTTIGIIQ
+1594 ISGFIDTTIGIMQ
-1607 TIGGKIPELIQTG
+1607 TIGGKIGDIIQAG

-1626 LIEGLGQGIE
+1626 LIEGIGQGIE

-1647 SFALHLWNA
+1647 SFAMHLWNG

-1661 IMHSPSVKMA
+1661 GIHSPSTKMA
-1671 QAGVYLIQG
+1671 QGGVYLIQG

-1699 GAKLIVGLGS
+1699 GIKLVVGLGS

-1715 KMGKDFIG
+1715 KMGKDFIV

-1736 VKAVKDFAKSLVG
+1736 VKAVKDFAKNLIS

-1769 VNGIKNKAKDAVKAA
+1769 VNGIKNKAKDAVKTA

-1805 RVFEAIGEYV
+1805 RVFKEIGEYV

-1822 LEDKDGKVKSG
+1822 LEDKDGKVKSSSE
-1833 ATALAKTAVMATSA
+1833 ALSKTAIKATSA

-1863 RYTSNLYLLS
+1863 QYASNLYLSS

-1889 IDELKKSRAEG
+1889 IDELKKSRAED

-1973 NAKIDERINQL
+1973 NAKIDERINEL
-1984 NSSNASGYNDQAS
+1984 NSASTSGYNDQ
-1997 AVDDV
+1997 VDAID
-2002 NTATQELDS
+2002 NTNK
-2011 STQDVDDSIGDITDS
+2011 STEKLDDSVEEVSDS
-2026 RVNDVIVAKESK
+2026 RVD
-2038 DTIICYN
+2038 DTIIAKDAAYVMEELN
-2045 EDIKKSNKEVAD
+2045 RKLKKSNGEVKD
-2057 SVENVFGTIENASG
+2057 SVEDIGIAYAGITAGIKNMPEDPLGIKSMPKDPFGVNK
-2071 FENMYD
+2071 N
-2077 SWDDLLE
+2077 
-2084 ANKKVAESNK
+2084 NKKETIVPNNSYYRSFADQLRTRNSIVWASQFK
-2094 EVEESAKA
+2094 STTDRLEELRKA
-2102 VGIMYGGLTSKM
+2102 N
-2114 EKYADTAKKNTD
+2114 E
-2126 TATKNI
+2126 
-2132 SGSRDLFYEYLKHD
+2132 E
-2146 NPLRSDQYLIWP
+2146 LR
-2158 VKYKE
+2158 
-2163 EQAKKA
+2163 
-2169 AEKAAE
+2169 
-2175 SKKRLDDLLNF
+2175 
-2186 KIEDPTKAAESKK
+2186 
-2199 RLDDLLNF
+2199 
-2207 NSDKTTKT
+2207 KT
-2215 NKDKEEKERIDY
+2215 NDELRKTNDDSTKSVEDKVDA
-2227 LKNLSNQTSSTSK
+2227 LKNLSDQSSSTSK

-2254 ERISQL
+2254 SRIEQL
-2260 NQLIN
+2260 KQLITK
-2265 ADENYKK
+2265 DEDYKK

-2309 KAETNN
+2309 KAESNN
-2315 HKKLISEK
+2315 HKKLIVEK

-2330 KKVSVSAAKED
+2330 KKVSVSASKED
-2341 VERTNAIKARLAV
+2341 VERTKTIKARLAA

-2365 TKKINANLKSVRYDI
+2365 TKKLNANLKTVRYGI
-2380 KTTKEYIAKNEEE
+2380 KTTKEYIAKNEKE
-2393 LAEQTKEFY
+2393 LAEQTKKFY
-2402 KELSDDIKDN
+2402 KELSDGIKDN

-2487 KEMGPSA
+2487 KELGPSA

-2502 HMTNKEFKMAN
+2502 HMTNEEFKMAN

-2531 RESAKKASEWNKK
+2531 RDSAKKASEWNEK

-2592 KTSKIANKASK
+2592 QTSKIANKASK

-2618 AYRKGIEKASNKKE
+2618 AYRKGIEKATNKKE
-2632 LVKTCIEFGK
+2632 LVNTCIKFGK
-2642 ALSSNTAKGMKKNM
+2642 ALATNTLKGMTKPIFT
-2656 VSGLVSSISDAIKAC
+2656 GLVKGISDAIK
-2671 TNKSGDKT
+2671 TSVSTSGDKT

-2713 NEAYKSAMK
+2713 NETYKSAMK

-2805 ILTADISAMVMKP
+2805 MLTADISAMVMKP